1 MCGRNNMERRCC
13 VEAKSF
19 VFTVV
24 EGASVVRLEERR
36 RNFSGLVL
44 LGPQSVGWL
53 ISMME
58 SLLWYPGE
66 KDFVRS
72 FREGSKVLIVRRGG
86 NVAGRFLEVAV
97 YAVGGRRGLSI
108 SLKVMRG
115 GAGGKL
121 FLSWVRS
128 VIFSN
133 SRMGLACLV
142 LHLAQRS

>member
-1 MCGRNNMERRCC
+1 
-13 VEAKSF
+13 
-19 VFTVV
+19 
-24 EGASVVRLEERR
+24 VRLEERR

-44 LGPQSVGWL
+44 LGAQSVGWL
-53 ISMME
+53 VSTME

-86 NVAGRFLEVAV
+86 NAKWQFMLWVAGE
-97 YAVGGRRGLSI
+97 GLFTF
-108 SLKVMRG
+108 LKVRRG

-121 FLSWVRS
+121 FLSWIRS

-133 SRMGLACLV
+133 SRMGMACLV
-142 LHLAQRS
+142 